1 MTATTMAR
9 REDAVLIVVDE
20 QERLASLMDR
30 RASVASATEKLVRTA
45 GLVGVPIVVTRQYPK
60 GLGES
65 EAGLVQT
72 LADVEEAGSEV
83 THVDKLAFDCFRE
96 PRFTRVVTAL
106 GREQLVIIGMETH
119 ICITQTAL
127 SALDAGFDVHV
138 VADACCSRDQA
149 THDVALDRL
158 RAAGATVTTSESVM
172 YELVGEAGT
181 DEFKA
186 LLAIV
191 KS

>member
-30 RASVASATEKLVRTA
+30 RASVASATGKLVRTA

-65 EAGLVQT
+65 EAGLVRT
-72 LADVEEAGSEV
+72 LADVEEAGSTV
-83 THVDKLAFDCFRE
+83 THIDKLAFDCFRE
-96 PRFTRVVTAL
+96 PRFTRAVTAL
-106 GREQLVIIGMETH
+106 GREQLVIVGMETH
-119 ICITQTAL
+119 SCITQTAL